1 MLADCLSGH
10 LRWRGSPA
18 KPVPLVR
25 PRPGQRHVGSGGA
38 AEGPRACVR
47 RCVTAGAGSESP
59 RVAGSSPGSVPWWR
73 VGVVV
78 AAVRPGT
85 AEQARIPDSN
95 SGTQP
100 TVNDVGLSGHDQG
113 MDMVD
118 RLARA
123 AGDGDVAVVRRL
135 LDADAEVDAPVRAG
149 RTALDLAV
157 RAGHAETVGV
167 LLAAGADL
175 RQRAGE
181 YAELTPLCLAATCG
195 YTAVVEVLLE
205 AGAPTGAQGRMGY
218 VPLVLA
224 APPARS
230 LWWFRSSPFLFS
242 LFWLF
247 CFRLVVVAVRLC
259 RRC

>member
-1 MLADCLSGH
+1 
-10 LRWRGSPA
+10 
-18 KPVPLVR
+18 
-25 PRPGQRHVGSGGA
+25 
-38 AEGPRACVR
+38 
-47 RCVTAGAGSESP
+47 
-59 RVAGSSPGSVPWWR
+59 
-73 VGVVV
+73 
-78 AAVRPGT
+78 
-85 AEQARIPDSN
+85 
-95 SGTQP
+95 
-100 TVNDVGLSGHDQG
+100 
-113 MDMVD
+113 MVD

-123 AGDGDVAVVRRL
+123 SGDGDVAVVRRL
-135 LDADAEVDAPVRAG
+135 LDAGAEVDAPVRAG

-181 YAELTPLCLAATCG
+181 YAGLTPLCLAATRG
-195 YTAVVEVLLE
+195 HTAVVDVFLE

-230 LWWFRSSPFLFS
+230 LWWFRSSPFLFW

-247 CFRLVVVAVRLC
+247 CFRLVVVVVRLC

>member
-1 MLADCLSGH
+1 MPADCLSGH

-18 KPVPLVR
+18 RSVPLAR
-25 PRPGQRHVGSGGA
+25 PRPGQRHGGSGGA

-47 RCVTAGAGSESP
+47 RCETAGAGSESP
-59 RVAGSSPGSVPWWR
+59 RVAGSSPQGRS
-73 VGVVV
+73 
-78 AAVRPGT
+78 PGGGWVSFWPLCGQGQRSKPGFLTPT
-85 AEQARIPDSN
+85 AGHSRLSAT
-95 SGTQP
+95 SGC
-100 TVNDVGLSGHDQG
+100 QG
-113 MDMVD
+113 MDMMD

-123 AGDGDVAVVRRL
+123 AGDGDIAVVRRL
-135 LDADAEVDAPVRAG
+135 LDAGAEVDAPVMAG
-149 RTALDLAV
+149 RTALDLVV

-181 YAELTPLCLAATCG
+181 YAELTPLCLAAMCG
-195 YTAVVEVLLE
+195 HTAVVDVLLE

-224 APPARS
+224 RS

-242 LFWLF
+242 LIWLF

>member
-1 MLADCLSGH
+1 
-10 LRWRGSPA
+10 
-18 KPVPLVR
+18 
-25 PRPGQRHVGSGGA
+25 
-38 AEGPRACVR
+38 
-47 RCVTAGAGSESP
+47 
-59 RVAGSSPGSVPWWR
+59 
-73 VGVVV
+73 
-78 AAVRPGT
+78 
-85 AEQARIPDSN
+85 
-95 SGTQP
+95 
-100 TVNDVGLSGHDQG
+100 
-113 MDMVD
+113 MVD

-123 AGDGDVAVVRRL
+123 AGDGRRSCRE
-135 LDADAEVDAPVRAG
+135 AATGCGAEVDAPVMAG
-149 RTALDLAV
+149 RTALDLGV

-195 YTAVVEVLLE
+195 YTAVVDVLLE

-247 CFRLVVVAVRLC
+247 CFRLIVVAVRLC

>member
-1 MLADCLSGH
+1 
-10 LRWRGSPA
+10 
-18 KPVPLVR
+18 
-25 PRPGQRHVGSGGA
+25 
-38 AEGPRACVR
+38 
-47 RCVTAGAGSESP
+47 
-59 RVAGSSPGSVPWWR
+59 
-73 VGVVV
+73 
-78 AAVRPGT
+78 
-85 AEQARIPDSN
+85 
-95 SGTQP
+95 
-100 TVNDVGLSGHDQG
+100 
-113 MDMVD
+113 MVD

-123 AGDGDVAVVRRL
+123 SGDGDVAVVRRL
-135 LDADAEVDAPVRAG
+135 LDAGAEVDAPVRAG

-181 YAELTPLCLAATCG
+181 YAGLTPLCLAATRG
-195 YTAVVEVLLE
+195 HTAVVDVFLE
-205 AGAPTGAQGRMGY
+205 AGDPTGAQGRMGY

>member
-1 MLADCLSGH
+1 
-10 LRWRGSPA
+10 
-18 KPVPLVR
+18 
-25 PRPGQRHVGSGGA
+25 
-38 AEGPRACVR
+38 
-47 RCVTAGAGSESP
+47 
-59 RVAGSSPGSVPWWR
+59 
-73 VGVVV
+73 
-78 AAVRPGT
+78 
-85 AEQARIPDSN
+85 
-95 SGTQP
+95 
-100 TVNDVGLSGHDQG
+100 
-113 MDMVD
+113 MVD
-118 RLARA
+118 RLVRA

-135 LDADAEVDAPVRAG
+135 LDAGAEVDAPVRAG

-167 LLAAGADL
+167 LFAVGADL

-181 YAELTPLCLAATCG
+181 YAELTPLSLAATRG
-195 YTAVVEVLLE
+195 HTAVADVLLE

-230 LWWFRSSPFLFS
+230 LWWFRSSPFLFW

>member
-1 MLADCLSGH
+1 
-10 LRWRGSPA
+10 
-18 KPVPLVR
+18 
-25 PRPGQRHVGSGGA
+25 
-38 AEGPRACVR
+38 
-47 RCVTAGAGSESP
+47 
-59 RVAGSSPGSVPWWR
+59 
-73 VGVVV
+73 
-78 AAVRPGT
+78 
-85 AEQARIPDSN
+85 
-95 SGTQP
+95 
-100 TVNDVGLSGHDQG
+100 
-113 MDMVD
+113 MVD
-118 RLARA
+118 RLVRA

-135 LDADAEVDAPVRAG
+135 LDAGAEVDAPVRAG

-181 YAELTPLCLAATCG
+181 YAEFTPLCLAATRG
-195 YTAVVEVLLE
+195 HTAVVDVFLE
-205 AGAPTGAQGRMGY
+205 ASAPTGAQGRMGY

-230 LWWFRSSPFLFS
+230 LWWFRSSPFLF
-242 LFWLF
+242 WLF